1 MNGNEFFQTNKKH
14 QNKKYE
20 NKNNTKKHKRFFQTK
35 F

>member
-20 NKNNTKKHKRFFQTK
+20 TKNNIKKTQKIFSN
-35 F
+35 